1 MSPSRGLSRL
11 ILMLDRRSSSRTR
24 NSRYRAQIRLESLEH
39 RSLLSIGLG
48 PVPLVAAPVQPS
60 SLNSL
65 PNLQQYAISSS
76 IGADQTEYQATA
88 LDAGT
93 GYLFHNLPNGYSAA
107 LERSGVSISSGSD
120 TWSLQLLA
128 FGRGN
133 AQTPV
138 NPTAPQALKN
148 RVTYNHGNISDWYI
162 DGPLGL
168 QQGFTVNQQPDAA
181 SEGSL
186 TVTVGL
192 GGNLQARLQN
202 DAHGLNLLRPDGSTA
217 LSYSGLVAYD
227 ATGRQLDAHLALQP
241 NGLTQDL
248 VFQVNDRGAVYPLTI
263 DPVTQAAK
271 LTASDGAAFD
281 AMGVS
286 VALSPDGT
294 TALVGSPGASIGT
307 NQGQGAVYVYTEPA
321 GGWASTSTFTTKLT
335 AADGQGNDSFGWTVT
350 LSSDGTTA
358 LIGAA
363 SANSG
368 QGAAYIFN
376 KPAGGWASSSTFA
389 AKLTASDGAAGDGFG
404 TTLTL
409 AGNGNLAVIGSEYAK
424 IGSNLGQGA
433 AYVFNKPTGDWASS
447 STFAAKLTASD
458 GAPNDQFGSSISL
471 SGDNTTVLIGA
482 RGFDF
487 YQGAAYVFNKPTGGW
502 ASSSTFAAKLTASDG
517 FSSDDFGSPVLLS
530 SDGTTAFIG
539 ASGARIGSNY
549 GQGAAYIY
557 NKPAGGWASSST
569 FAAKLTASDGDASD
583 NFGWSI
589 ALSSDGTTALIGASA
604 ATIGS
609 NAGQGAAY
617 FFNKPTGGWASST
630 TFAAK
635 LTATDGAADNAFAN
649 GVALSSDGTL
659 ALIGASGATTNTNF
673 AQGAAYF
680 FQNGTQT
687 KSAPSITTQPT
698 STAVVAGTTAT
709 FLATATGNPTPTVQ
723 WQLSVNGGTSWANI
737 NGATATTYT
746 TPATTAADLGK
757 LFRAVFTNALGSAT
771 SSTVTLTVNDAPNI
785 TTQPTSVTVVA
796 GTTATFSAAAAGNP
810 TPTVQWQLS
819 ANGGTSW
826 TNINGATATTYT
838 TPATTAAD
846 LGKLFR
852 AVFTNAVGSAK
863 SASATLTV
871 NDAPNITTQPTS
883 VTVVAGTTATF
894 SAAATGKPTPTV
906 QWQLSANGGTSW
918 TNINGATATTYTT
931 TATSAADLGSQ
942 FRAVFSNTVGSATS
956 AAASLTVNSNTTPVV
971 TTQPT
976 SVTVVAGITAT
987 FSAAAAGN
995 PTPTVQWQLS
1005 ANGGTSWTNINGATA
1020 TTYITPATT
1029 AADHGNL
1036 FRAVFSST
1044 VGSATTSAASLRV
1057 NFAPSITTQPSKI
1070 SVLRGNSATFSAS
1083 ASGNP
1088 APTVQW
1094 ERSNDAGSTWTNIPG
1109 GTAATYVFTPTAADH
1124 GILFRAVFTNSVGSA
1139 TSTAARL
1146 TLNVAPTITGQPS
1159 NTSLFSGGIA
1169 SFAAIASGSPTPATQ
1184 WQVKASGTSPWTNIT
1199 GATTTTYSFPVS
1211 AADTGKQ
1218 FRATFSNLAGSATS
1232 AAASL
1237 TVNTLTQPRT
1247 VQAVLAGSK
1256 FKGITISFSAPL
1268 AANTAVSL
1276 AHFRVITAGKDGR
1289 YGTKDDV
1296 VAALKSVTYNAAK
1309 KTLTLTLKTSVSAS
1323 SGLQFRATGL
1333 TDIQGLAVDG
1343 NRDGSPGG
1351 DLVATLKNNTVT
1363 FGS

>member
-757 LFRAVFTNALGSAT
+757 LFRAVFTNA
-771 SSTVTLTVNDAPNI
+771 
-785 TTQPTSVTVVA
+785 
-796 GTTATFSAAAAGNP
+796 
-810 TPTVQWQLS
+810 
-819 ANGGTSW
+819 
-826 TNINGATATTYT
+826 
-838 TPATTAAD
+838 
-846 LGKLFR
+846 
-852 AVFTNAVGSAK
+852 VGSAK

>member
-389 AKLTASDGAAGDGFG
+389 AKLTASDG
-404 TTLTL
+404 
-409 AGNGNLAVIGSEYAK
+409 
-424 IGSNLGQGA
+424 
-433 AYVFNKPTGDWASS
+433 
-447 STFAAKLTASD
+447 
-458 GAPNDQFGSSISL
+458 
-471 SGDNTTVLIGA
+471 
-482 RGFDF
+482 
-487 YQGAAYVFNKPTGGW
+487 
-502 ASSSTFAAKLTASDG
+502 

-698 STAVVAGTTAT
+698 STA
-709 FLATATGNPTPTVQ
+709 
-723 WQLSVNGGTSWANI
+723 
-737 NGATATTYT
+737 
-746 TPATTAADLGK
+746 
-757 LFRAVFTNALGSAT
+757 
-771 SSTVTLTVNDAPNI
+771 
-785 TTQPTSVTVVA
+785 
-796 GTTATFSAAAAGNP
+796 
-810 TPTVQWQLS
+810 
-819 ANGGTSW
+819 
-826 TNINGATATTYT
+826 
-838 TPATTAAD
+838 
-846 LGKLFR
+846 
-852 AVFTNAVGSAK
+852 
-863 SASATLTV
+863 
-871 NDAPNITTQPTS
+871 
-883 VTVVAGTTATF
+883 
-894 SAAATGKPTPTV
+894 
-906 QWQLSANGGTSW
+906 
-918 TNINGATATTYTT
+918 
-931 TATSAADLGSQ
+931 
-942 FRAVFSNTVGSATS
+942 
-956 AAASLTVNSNTTPVV
+956 
-971 TTQPT
+971 
-976 SVTVVAGITAT
+976 VVAGITAT

>member
-389 AKLTASDGAAGDGFG
+389 AKLTASDGDS
-404 TTLTL
+404 
-409 AGNGNLAVIGSEYAK
+409 SE
-424 IGSNLGQGA
+424 
-433 AYVFNKPTGDWASS
+433 
-447 STFAAKLTASD
+447 
-458 GAPNDQFGSSISL
+458 
-471 SGDNTTVLIGA
+471 
-482 RGFDF
+482 
-487 YQGAAYVFNKPTGGW
+487 
-502 ASSSTFAAKLTASDG
+502 
-517 FSSDDFGSPVLLS
+517 DFGSP
-530 SDGTTAFIG
+530 
-539 ASGARIGSNY
+539 
-549 GQGAAYIY
+549 
-557 NKPAGGWASSST
+557 
-569 FAAKLTASDGDASD
+569 
-583 NFGWSI
+583 
-589 ALSSDGTTALIGASA
+589 
-604 ATIGS
+604 
-609 NAGQGAAY
+609 
-617 FFNKPTGGWASST
+617 
-630 TFAAK
+630 
-635 LTATDGAADNAFAN
+635 
-649 GVALSSDGTL
+649 
-659 ALIGASGATTNTNF
+659 
-673 AQGAAYF
+673 
-680 FQNGTQT
+680 
-687 KSAPSITTQPT
+687 
-698 STAVVAGTTAT
+698 
-709 FLATATGNPTPTVQ
+709 
-723 WQLSVNGGTSWANI
+723 
-737 NGATATTYT
+737 
-746 TPATTAADLGK
+746 
-757 LFRAVFTNALGSAT
+757 
-771 SSTVTLTVNDAPNI
+771 
-785 TTQPTSVTVVA
+785 
-796 GTTATFSAAAAGNP
+796 
-810 TPTVQWQLS
+810 
-819 ANGGTSW
+819 
-826 TNINGATATTYT
+826 
-838 TPATTAAD
+838 
-846 LGKLFR
+846 
-852 AVFTNAVGSAK
+852 
-863 SASATLTV
+863 
-871 NDAPNITTQPTS
+871 
-883 VTVVAGTTATF
+883 
-894 SAAATGKPTPTV
+894 
-906 QWQLSANGGTSW
+906 
-918 TNINGATATTYTT
+918 
-931 TATSAADLGSQ
+931 
-942 FRAVFSNTVGSATS
+942 
-956 AAASLTVNSNTTPVV
+956 
-971 TTQPT
+971 
-976 SVTVVAGITAT
+976 
-987 FSAAAAGN
+987 
-995 PTPTVQWQLS
+995 
-1005 ANGGTSWTNINGATA
+1005 
-1020 TTYITPATT
+1020 
-1029 AADHGNL
+1029 
-1036 FRAVFSST
+1036 
-1044 VGSATTSAASLRV
+1044 
-1057 NFAPSITTQPSKI
+1057 
-1070 SVLRGNSATFSAS
+1070 
-1083 ASGNP
+1083 
-1088 APTVQW
+1088 
-1094 ERSNDAGSTWTNIPG
+1094 
-1109 GTAATYVFTPTAADH
+1109 
-1124 GILFRAVFTNSVGSA
+1124 
-1139 TSTAARL
+1139 
-1146 TLNVAPTITGQPS
+1146 
-1159 NTSLFSGGIA
+1159 
-1169 SFAAIASGSPTPATQ
+1169 
-1184 WQVKASGTSPWTNIT
+1184 
-1199 GATTTTYSFPVS
+1199 
-1211 AADTGKQ
+1211 
-1218 FRATFSNLAGSATS
+1218 
-1232 AAASL
+1232 
-1237 TVNTLTQPRT
+1237 
-1247 VQAVLAGSK
+1247 
-1256 FKGITISFSAPL
+1256 
-1268 AANTAVSL
+1268 
-1276 AHFRVITAGKDGR
+1276 
-1289 YGTKDDV
+1289 
-1296 VAALKSVTYNAAK
+1296 
-1309 KTLTLTLKTSVSAS
+1309 
-1323 SGLQFRATGL
+1323 
-1333 TDIQGLAVDG
+1333 
-1343 NRDGSPGG
+1343 
-1351 DLVATLKNNTVT
+1351 
-1363 FGS
+1363 